1 MKPQLFLLD
10 LDPKKCAQSYSDA
23 HLIDYIPILTEILRA
38 TEAETHPYKRHILAR
53 WCGNNDAYSWVNILV
68 AKMIS
73 EVNFRFGIDTDRMLE
88 DLHMLKSKGATAKPK
103 RWLQLVPN
111 AIQGEPVKAYQEYY
125 RNTQQGATWTK
136 RGAPSWFNTG
146 EQTAFNFN

>member
-10 LDPKKCAQSYSDA
+10 IDPAICAQSYTDE
-23 HLIDYIPILTEILRA
+23 HLIAYIPILTEIMRA
-38 TEAETHPYKRHILAR
+38 TEAEEHPYKRHILTK

-68 AKMIS
+68 AKMIN
-73 EVNFRFGIDTDRMLE
+73 EAKFRFSLDTDRMLK
-88 DLHMLKSKGATAKPK
+88 DLHTLKAKGSSARPK
-103 RWLQLVPN
+103 RWLQLLPN
-111 AIQGEPVKAYQEYY
+111 AVQGEPIKAYQDYY